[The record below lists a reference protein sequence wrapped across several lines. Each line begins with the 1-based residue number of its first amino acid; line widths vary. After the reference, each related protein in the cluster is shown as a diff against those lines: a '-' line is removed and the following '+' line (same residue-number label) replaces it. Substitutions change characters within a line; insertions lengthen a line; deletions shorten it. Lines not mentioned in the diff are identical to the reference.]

1 MWLPSFSKDIQL
13 DILVFTTI
21 IALLLSSIFFPAC
34 IADDGDENEIFDEDT
49 LQHSLAK
56 AEQWLIANLNED
68 GYFNYLYDPSS
79 DTYSASNNMIRQL
92 MASRVLAEMCH
103 ENATLEALHQ
113 KNLNYIFG
121 HWYQEENE
129 TGYIFYSNKSKLGA
143 MAMVLRTLIY
153 SPFFDNY
160 QDQVTKLAN
169 CILSL
174 QHEGGS
180 FEPWYIEPSYSYDAD
195 YLLTFYSGEALLSLV
210 ELYSKTKNNTYL
222 NAVILSQDFYVERYV
237 VDLVYNYYPAYVP
250 WHTQSLNKLYQITG
264 NQIYADAIL
273 ILNDKLLELQD
284 IDGPAEYF
292 GRFYNESTPQ
302 YGSPHS
308 SSDAVYTEGL
318 AYAYE
323 IAVLI
328 NDTEHQQ
335 KYKDAVILGA
345 YNLINLQYTSP
356 DERIDGAIRY
366 HADDDRMRV
375 DTTQH
380 TIDAFNKILDVF
392 ESGWTYVVN
401 ANTTSLNEYHQED
414 TDDMIWY
421 AACVGALLVVV
432 ILFLITKQKEKFKK

>member
-13 DILVFTTI
+13 NILVFTTI
-21 IALLLSSIFFPAC
+21 IALLTSSIFLPAC
-34 IADDGDENEIFDEDT
+34 IAGDDDENEIFDEDT
-49 LQHSLAK
+49 LQNSLAK

-68 GYFNYLYDPSS
+68 GYFNYLYDPSGG
-79 DTYSASNNMIRQL
+79 TYSTSNNMIRQL

-103 ENATLEALHQ
+103 KNTSLEPLHQ
-113 KNLNYIFG
+113 KNLDYIFT
-121 HWYQEENE
+121 HWYQEDDE
-129 TGYIFYSNKSKLGA
+129 TGYIFYKNKSKLGA
-143 MAMVLRTLIY
+143 MAMALRTLVY
-153 SPFFDNY
+153 SPFFDEH
-160 QDQVTKLAN
+160 QSKATKLAN

-174 QHEGGS
+174 QNADGS
-180 FEPWYIEPSYSYDAD
+180 FDPWYIEPSYDYNAD

-210 ELYSKTKNNTYL
+210 ELYIKTNNNTYL
-222 NAVILSQDFYVERYV
+222 DAAILSQDFYVGRYV

-250 WHTQSLNKLYQITG
+250 WHTQSLNKLYQIAG

-273 ILNDKLLELQD
+273 ILNDKLLEIQD
-284 IDGPAEYF
+284 VDGPLEHL

-335 KYKDAVILGA
+335 KYRDAIVLGA
-345 YNLINLQYTSP
+345 YNLVNLQYTSS
-356 DERIDGAIRY
+356 DEKIDGAIRY
-366 HADDDRMRV
+366 HVDDDRIRV

-380 TIDAFNKILDVF
+380 TIDAFNKILDV
-392 ESGWTYVVN
+392 SGSEWAAN
-401 ANTTSLNEYHQED
+401 NTTALNEHPRESM
-414 TDDMIWY
+414 DDMIWY
-421 AACVGALLVVV
+421 IVGIGILSTVI
-432 ILFLITKQKEKFKK
+432 ILFLITKQQEKSKK